1 MNVISTLFS
10 VLGLSTAAGLN
21 AYVPLL
27 VIGTLG
33 RYAPQIID
41 LNGPFE
47 ILSNP
52 WMLIVIG
59 LLAILDFVGDKIPAI
74 DSAVHTVGLFLN
86 PIAGAI
92 VALAA
97 NSQLGSVSPVLVAI
111 CGLIVAGGVHSA
123 RATVRPLATVT
134 TAGIGNPVLS
144 FIEDVMAVVLSVLA
158 VLLPILAFLLVL
170 VFAGVVIWLLR
181 LMRQGR
187 RAAQNQRR

>member
-33 RYAPQIID
+33 RYAPQIVD

-74 DSAVHTVGLFLN
+74 DSAVHAVGLFLN

-97 NSQLGSVSPVLVAI
+97 NSQAGSVSPILVGI

-123 RATVRPLATVT
+123 RAAVRPLATAT

-144 FIEDVMAVVLSVLA
+144 FIEDITAVVLSVLA

-170 VFAGVVIWLLR
+170 VFAAAVIWLLR
-181 LMRQGR
+181 VMRQGR
-187 RAAQNQRR
+187 LAARAERR